1 MSSYAEHWRTRRLRI
16 IVSRACTGN
25 VVQTLDFYPYGSTR
39 ISVATSTNEKRKFI
53 GQFTDD
59 SSLSYLNA
67 GYYDGNRGQF
77 LTEDPTSLAVGD
89 PSKLQQL
96 TQKQQQELLRDPQT
110 LNAYGYARDNPITNK
125 DATGLI
131 SQSEIDLLFKTVN
144 GISGAEAAKSY
155 YEANYSDATNPQV
168 EAHAQAQSYYDA
180 GTFAPS
186 FAVTYGLVNADPV
199 TGFLIDT
206 GNFALMGY
214 DKYCSGHICKTWG
227 QDRIVP
233 FAEMINNIPTGPI
246 SGSTVSRSSSN
257 GSPILGNGSSNPNKQ
272 TNGGVSGPQ
281 SITGLYQSLV
291 SILTS
296 YYIFLSGSSGN
307 SGVTSVSKGGNTG
320 TR

>member
-1 MSSYAEHWRTRRLRI
+1 
-16 IVSRACTGN
+16 
-25 VVQTLDFYPYGSTR
+25 LDFYPYGSTR

-67 GYYDGNRGQF
+67 RYYDGNRGQF

-96 TQKQQQELLRDPQT
+96 AQKQQQELLRDPQT
-110 LNAYGYARDNPITNK
+110 LNAYGYACDNPITNK

-155 YEANYSDATNPQV
+155 YEANYSDETNPQV
-168 EAHAQAQSYYDA
+168 EANAQAQSYYDA

-214 DKYCSGHICKTWG
+214 DKYC
-227 QDRIVP
+227 
-233 FAEMINNIPTGPI
+233 
-246 SGSTVSRSSSN
+246 
-257 GSPILGNGSSNPNKQ
+257 
-272 TNGGVSGPQ
+272 
-281 SITGLYQSLV
+281 
-291 SILTS
+291 
-296 YYIFLSGSSGN
+296 
-307 SGVTSVSKGGNTG
+307 
-320 TR
+320 